1 MTDGVERLHGL
12 SAFAEVASS
21 SATVQDLVE
30 QVAQAALRL
39 VGGDSASVCRFER
52 SLAQIRVLHNAG
64 DLAHWEKPWPE
75 DETYRLSEF
84 PQVNTTVGGLN
95 PWWTG
100 SVDNPKTASPDRE
113 LMLRLGKKRAASF
126 QIVVG
131 GTIWGDIYLTRT
143 EGRDFDET
151 DIATGLSLTGLLS
164 AGLSRLELLAEMSA
178 LAYSDALTGLGNRRA
193 ADDWLEERLSAA
205 EPFPP
210 VSVVLCDINGLKRI
224 NDLFGHDAGDE
235 LIRIVGTRLV
245 EIAGE
250 LPRTMI
256 ARIGGDEFVLLLDG
270 VDRGSVGQLVE
281 RLAEIEL
288 PHSTGVAVGAA
299 TTTSRPAAA
308 TTTPTAARALLRLA
322 DAAQYRHKQTRRLSA
337 DALSPAAPPVPVLLP
352 SVEPDLTDRILA
364 ALESVR
370 DQSEQARLGI
380 VADAVAH
387 AFGAASWWVSRQNG
401 DVLVEALGLM
411 LRQRTDG
418 LVPIDLVS
426 GHEFHLDDYP
436 ATRAALGGGGYYASL
451 TEGDEAERALLAR
464 MGYVSA
470 LAAGDRG
477 ADGQG
482 YLVEMFGDH
491 HTTSGLMVALPL
503 LRLFVHV
510 AVHGC

>member
-1 MTDGVERLHGL
+1 MTDGVARLHGL

-21 SATVQDLVE
+21 STTVQDLVE

-75 DETYRLSEF
+75 DETYRLSDF
-84 PQVNTTVGGLN
+84 PQVNTTVGGLH

-100 SVDNPKTASPDRE
+100 SVDDQKTATPDRE
-113 LMLRLGKKRAASF
+113 LIQRLGKKRAASF
-126 QIVVG
+126 QVVVG
-131 GTIWGDIYLTRT
+131 GTIWGDIYLTRMD
-143 EGRDFDET
+143 GRDFDET

-164 AGLSRLELLAEMSA
+164 AGLSRLELLTEMSQ
-178 LAYSDALTGLGNRRA
+178 LAYSDALTGLANRRA
-193 ADDWLEERLSAA
+193 ADDWLEERLSAP

-245 EIAGE
+245 EMAGE

-270 VDRGSVGQLVE
+270 VDRRSVELLVE
-281 RLAEIEL
+281 RLAAIEL

-299 TTTSRPAAA
+299 TTTARPAGAA
-308 TTTPTAARALLRLA
+308 TTKSASRALLRLA
-322 DAAQYRHKQTRRLSA
+322 DAAQYRHKQTRRLST
-337 DALSPAAPPVPVLLP
+337 DALSPEAPPIQVLLP
-352 SVEPDLTDRILA
+352 AVQPDLADRILA
-364 ALESVR
+364 ELAAAS
-370 DQSEQARLGI
+370 DQSEQNRLAI
-380 VADAVAH
+380 IADAMAR
-387 AFGAASWWVSRQNG
+387 AFGAASWWVSLENG
-401 DVLVEALGLM
+401 DVLVDVLGATV
-411 LRQRTDG
+411 RETTDG
-418 LVPIDLVS
+418 LVTIDLVP
-426 GHEFHLDDYP
+426 GHEFRTEDFP
-436 ATRAALGGGGYYASL
+436 TTRAALHGGGYYASL
-451 TEGDEAERALLAR
+451 TEGDDAERALLAR

-470 LAAGDRG
+470 LAAGDRS

-482 YLVEMFGDH
+482 YLVELFGDH

-503 LRLFVHV
+503 LRLLVHV
-510 AVHGC
+510 AVHGR